1 MVQILVRSPSVTTPD
16 NFSVHVGL
24 EQSIADLKQSI
35 EASHHASPLAQGMRI
50 IWKGRVLEDTDLV
63 RSIYADEEAS
73 EAQTVH
79 FVLNSPVSIASAS
92 RRLFNRSDMA
102 SPPPP
107 LSIDRQERSSHAESS
122 KKPSMPQP
130 SVVPLGNQFQYVL
143 VDGIPYLMVLKPVG
157 AIQSGAYSAQQQ
169 QQQQQLSAALVGEN
183 SDEMQTIERLNAHLE
198 MRNRMLQEL
207 EETSVRLERLMALNR
222 ARGRGQRGGVRARQ
236 AANNDA
242 DNADNGHPLADVL
255 RNLNFSAIWS
265 VGWMLLRMLLLVV
278 VFAHDASLDR
288 ILMLTVVVC
297 CFFALR
303 SPWVQQHLMW
313 LNQHN
318 NYIDAQTHGDDAD
331 NRGHR
336 QFTAWE
342 RSKALAIG
350 LFTSLVPS
358 EPFQP
363 PAVEE

>member
-16 NFSVHVGL
+16 DFSVHVEL

-92 RRLFNRSDMA
+92 RKLLSRGDMT
-102 SPPPP
+102 SSLLTPPT
-107 LSIDRQERSSHAESS
+107 DRQEHSSHAESL
-122 KKPSMPQP
+122 KRQGEPQP

-157 AIQSGAYSAQQQ
+157 ATQPGALNLVQQQ
-169 QQQQQLSAALVGEN
+169 QQQQKLSSTLAGES
-183 SDEMQTIERLNAHLE
+183 SDEMQTIERLNTYLE

-207 EETSVRLERLMALNR
+207 EETSERLERLMTLNR
-222 ARGRGQRGGVRARQ
+222 ARAQRGGVRARQ
-236 AANNDA
+236 VANNDA
-242 DNADNGHPLADVL
+242 GNADNGHPLADVL
-255 RNLNFSAIWS
+255 RNLNFRAIWS
-265 VGWMLLRMLLLVV
+265 VGWMLLRMLLFVV

-288 ILMLTVVVC
+288 ILMLTIVVC

-303 SPWVQQHLMW
+303 SPLVQQHLMW
-313 LNQHN
+313 LNQLN
-318 NYIDAQTHGDDAD
+318 NYIDVQTHGDDAD
-331 NRGHR
+331 NRGRR
-336 QFTAWE
+336 QFTVWE

-363 PAVEE
+363 PVVEE